1 MPVGFSLFETER
13 EALDKGIEKLER
25 KIAVAKDNIE
35 ALKRRRQ
42 NDKLCREAG
51 QETP

>member
-13 EALDKGIEKLER
+13 EALDKGIEKLDR
-25 KIAVAKDNIE
+25 KIAVAQGDLE

-42 NDKLCREAG
+42 NG
-51 QETP
+51 